1 MSHTTPSCPFHE
13 WRGCSGTISRR
24 FQDHLRGLEGST
36 RLVGKQ
42 LQSQGEGN
50 QLQTRQMQLQS
61 DLHVGNPT
69 FTSTIRPSRRLLPSR
84 EGKDLSAV
92 NPRIVAKILDPHAWI
107 IPIFQPLQSLNFL
120 REMAPPGRGC
130 VVWTFGLVSAPSADA
145 AADLVVGGAGCDSP
159 YEIVFAF
166 ALSHGPGTHNRV
178 NCRLK
183 TPCCE

>member
-1 MSHTTPSCPFHE
+1 MSHVTPPSCPFHE

-36 RLVGKQ
+36 RLAGKQ

-69 FTSTIRPSRRLLPSR
+69 FTSAIRPSRRLLPSR

-107 IPIFQPLQSLNFL
+107 IPIFQPLQSLKAAFCQRSSVLATADHLCFILLMGAHPRSCRRQQRADSSRIGSCL
-120 REMAPPGRGC
+120 RGER
-130 VVWTFGLVSAPSADA
+130 T
-145 AADLVVGGAGCDSP
+145 
-159 YEIVFAF
+159 
-166 ALSHGPGTHNRV
+166 
-178 NCRLK
+178 RLNASK
-183 TPCCE
+183 MSRELWLTS